1 MRCLLFKRNGRNL
14 KATIFVQNNSMA
26 LTTSSAG
33 GSKCS
38 PVYACTA
45 NTLDLLSAGDGTS
58 IMLLFFLVVVVVGD
72 VLLLFGDKNL
82 SVLTQNGGSDS
93 DNANRLPMTV

>member
-1 MRCLLFKRNGRNL
+1 
-14 KATIFVQNNSMA
+14 MA
-26 LTTSSAG
+26 LTTSRAG

-58 IMLLFFLVVVVVGD
+58 IMLLFFRRCRGRRRCFVVI
-72 VLLLFGDKNL
+72 
-82 SVLTQNGGSDS
+82 
-93 DNANRLPMTV
+93 R